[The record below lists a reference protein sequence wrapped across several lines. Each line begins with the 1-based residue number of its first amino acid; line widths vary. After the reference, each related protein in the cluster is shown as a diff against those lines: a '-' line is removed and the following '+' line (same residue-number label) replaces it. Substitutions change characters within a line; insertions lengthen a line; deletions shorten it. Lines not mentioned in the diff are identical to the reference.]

1 MPGEKGETMRLDF
14 WNKREKTNADMR
26 REDKVG
32 RLLNSKKLIAVFIGI
47 VILIALVSVATL
59 VSEFG
64 GNNAE
69 TLSMTDGEPVAAV
82 NSSTAESMKG
92 SFLLTVVNDSD
103 RTVRLVALI
112 TADSESGSVDVSYI
126 PSEQTCSVA
135 GSEGTISDH
144 FKNTGKD
151 GLIYAV
157 RACGANVDRYVM
169 VDESNLL
176 SLLKLFGEQTV
187 DVKNEIR
194 HEYKGVSY
202 IIEKGSQ
209 TFSAENLEKYFIY
222 LCDSRAQGSEELTG
236 LLLRLLKLSFK
247 NNGDDTA
254 QKRYDEFVNLVST
267 DISAM
272 DIAHYGP
279 LLESF
284 GEGE

>member
-14 WNKREKTNADMR
+14 WNKREKTHADMR

-64 GNNAE
+64 VNNAE

-82 NSSTAESMKG
+82 NSSTAGSMKG

-103 RTVRLVALI
+103 RTVRLIALI
-112 TADSESGSVDVSYI
+112 TADSESGSVDISYI

-135 GSEGTISDH
+135 GSEGAISDH

-222 LCDSRAQGSEELTG
+222 LCDSRAQGSEELTD